1 MPRLSKSLP
10 KYWRHKASGQA
21 VITLNG
27 RDHCLWPYNSK
38 ASRTEDDCLIGPTP
52 RSPRWD

>member
-38 ASRTEDDCLIGPTP
+38 SSRTEDDCLIGPTP